1 MSAINN
7 QKRSLLMRLKCQ
19 SFIYFL
25 SLLALVFYSTL
36 GLAMQKENLSDHNII
51 NQLKSQG
58 IKPHVTYIH
67 FGNIYSKY
75 KNFPTKPF
83 LTLSEAEKKFP
94 NDSNNIIQ
102 FIELDDNYQYKHI
115 VEKERDLIDILFPIA
130 LFDDYSDGEYF
141 FTLDENYQ
149 LHQLNSVEDA
159 FTQDCYL
166 KVFIQQNKVTKI
178 QKRPLTYITKTV
190 FSYWSNGNK
199 QQEISEKLDLNNNV
213 LVHDEIEYDQ
223 AGQRIKLLED
233 NFITNY
239 KVVMTYLYT
248 QDVYAFMDIFNEKG
262 IKVNH
267 TIFYDELGNVE
278 SQYLDESGQI
288 IHTSNIEPNLST
300 DVYLPQSAIYQ
311 SIPMDL
317 LRVHP
322 SYVDK
327 LIEQMASKDNYTLAD
342 QEAVT
347 RAKFLGIQSNSTYYH
362 PTPFPQWGKDRY
374 KNYPHQLTMTL
385 AQAEYQHPKEQYVDL
400 VKVTVG
406 DNYQYQTISREKWLQ
421 VPLSI
426 PHEQFKPL
434 ENGTYFFTLDKQG
447 QLIPLEDIEQAIILP
462 SYVRVEKVMGK
473 IASIL
478 QKTRIQKTQQVYEYN
493 ENNQMHK
500 EILMVLE
507 SPSMPLLTV
516 ETIYDDIGVFVVS
529 QTIRDSQNKRI
540 AVFSEFN
547 DNNIYGVIER
557 FNREEEKT
565 NHITI
570 YHNTLIENRHLDK
583 AGNTLL
589 ITDDLTNE
597 NDPQP
602 YDELPLYSDK
612 LIQQIFNAYLN
623 MNKK

>member
-1 MSAINN
+1 MKITFLK
-7 QKRSLLMRLKCQ
+7 QIHLFILISL
-19 SFIYFL
+19 
-25 SLLALVFYSTL
+25 FYSIL
-36 GLAMQKENLSDHNII
+36 GMAMNNDNLTDDIII
-51 NQLKSQG
+51 NQLKIQG

-67 FGNIYSKY
+67 SDYPYTDY
-75 KNFPTKPF
+75 KNFPTQPF
-83 LTLSEAEKKFP
+83 LTLTEAERKISYFSD
-94 NDSNNIIQ
+94 NEIQ
-102 FIELDDNYQYKHI
+102 FIELNNNYQY
-115 VEKERDLIDILFPIA
+115 EKILFNKRDVIDILFPIA
-130 LFDDYSDGEYF
+130 MFSEYSDGEHF
-141 FTLDENYQ
+141 FTLDEKYQ
-149 LHQLNSVEDA
+149 LHHLNSVEEA
-159 FTQDCYL
+159 WKQDCYL
-166 KVFIQQNKVTKI
+166 KIVIEKGKVVKM
-178 QKRPLTYITKTV
+178 QKRPLTWIQKSY
-190 FSYWSNGNK
+190 FSYWANGNK
-199 QQEISEKLDLNNNV
+199 QKEISEQLDLNNSV
-213 LVHDEIEYDQ
+213 KVRYEIEYDQ
-223 AGQRIKLLED
+223 TGQRIKLLED

-248 QDVYAFMDIFNEKG
+248 QDVYALMDIFNEKG

-288 IHTSNIEPNLST
+288 IHTSNFEPNLST

-493 ENNQMHK
+493 ENNQMYK
-500 EILMVLE
+500 EILTVLE

-540 AVFSEFN
+540 AVFSKFN

-557 FNREEEKT
+557 FNQEEEKT

-570 YHNTLIENRHLDK
+570 YRNTLIENRHLDK

-612 LIQQIFNAYLN
+612 LIQQIFHAYLN
-623 MNKK
+623 KNKE

>member
-1 MSAINN
+1 MKITFLK
-7 QKRSLLMRLKCQ
+7 QIHLFILISL
-19 SFIYFL
+19 
-25 SLLALVFYSTL
+25 FYSIL
-36 GLAMQKENLSDHNII
+36 GMAMNNDNLTDDIII
-51 NQLKSQG
+51 NQLKIQG

-67 FGNIYSKY
+67 SDYPYTDY
-75 KNFPTKPF
+75 KNFPTQPF
-83 LTLSEAEKKFP
+83 LTLTEAERKISYFSD
-94 NDSNNIIQ
+94 NEIQ
-102 FIELDDNYQYKHI
+102 FIELNNNYQY
-115 VEKERDLIDILFPIA
+115 EKILFNKRDVIDILFPIA
-130 LFDDYSDGEYF
+130 MFSEYSDGEHF
-141 FTLDENYQ
+141 FTLDEKYQ
-149 LHQLNSVEDA
+149 LHHLNSVEEA
-159 FTQDCYL
+159 WKQDCYL
-166 KVFIQQNKVTKI
+166 KIVIEKGKVVKM
-178 QKRPLTYITKTV
+178 QKRPLTWIQKSY
-190 FSYWSNGNK
+190 FSYWANGNK
-199 QQEISEKLDLNNNV
+199 QKEISEQLDLNNSV
-213 LVHDEIEYDQ
+213 KVRYEIEYDQ
-223 AGQRIKLLED
+223 TGQRIKLLED

-248 QDVYAFMDIFNEKG
+248 QDVYALMDIFNEKG

-278 SQYLDESGQI
+278 NQYLDESGQI

-362 PTPFPQWGKDRY
+362 PTPFPQWAKDRY

-462 SYVRVEKVMGK
+462 SYVRIEKVMGK

-500 EILMVLE
+500 EILTVLE

-529 QTIRDSQNKRI
+529 QTIKDSQNKRI
-540 AVFSEFN
+540 AVFSKFN

-570 YHNTLIENRHLDK
+570 YRNTLIENRHLDK

-623 MNKK
+623 KNKE

>member
-1 MSAINN
+1 MKITFLK
-7 QKRSLLMRLKCQ
+7 QIHLFILISL
-19 SFIYFL
+19 
-25 SLLALVFYSTL
+25 FYSIL
-36 GLAMQKENLSDHNII
+36 GMAMNNDNLTDDIII
-51 NQLKSQG
+51 NQLKIQG

-67 FGNIYSKY
+67 SDYPYTDY
-75 KNFPTKPF
+75 KNFPTQPF
-83 LTLSEAEKKFP
+83 LTLTEAERKISYFSD
-94 NDSNNIIQ
+94 NEIQ
-102 FIELDDNYQYKHI
+102 FIELNNNYQY
-115 VEKERDLIDILFPIA
+115 EKILFNKRDVIDILFPIA
-130 LFDDYSDGEYF
+130 MFSEYSDGEHF
-141 FTLDENYQ
+141 FTLDEKYQ
-149 LHQLNSVEDA
+149 LHHLNSVEEA
-159 FTQDCYL
+159 WKQDCYL
-166 KVFIQQNKVTKI
+166 KIVIEKGKVVKM

-213 LVHDEIEYDQ
+213 FVHDEIEYDQ
-223 AGQRIKLLED
+223 TGQRIKLLED

-248 QDVYAFMDIFNEKG
+248 QDVYALMDIFNEKG

-288 IHTSNIEPNLST
+288 IHTSNIEPDLST

-478 QKTRIQKTQQVYEYN
+478 QKTRIQKMQQVYEYN

-500 EILMVLE
+500 EILTVLE

-529 QTIRDSQNKRI
+529 QTIKDSQNKRI
-540 AVFSEFN
+540 AVFSKFN

-570 YHNTLIENRHLDK
+570 YRNTLIENRHLDK

-623 MNKK
+623 KNKE

>member
-1 MSAINN
+1 MKITFLK
-7 QKRSLLMRLKCQ
+7 QIHLFILISL
-19 SFIYFL
+19 
-25 SLLALVFYSTL
+25 FYSIL
-36 GLAMQKENLSDHNII
+36 GMAMNNDNLTDDIII
-51 NQLKSQG
+51 NQLKIQG

-67 FGNIYSKY
+67 SDYPYTDY
-75 KNFPTKPF
+75 KNFPTQPF
-83 LTLSEAEKKFP
+83 LTLTEAERKISYFSD
-94 NDSNNIIQ
+94 NAIQ
-102 FIELDDNYQYKHI
+102 FIELNNNYQYEYTLFNK
-115 VEKERDLIDILFPIA
+115 RDVIDILFPIA
-130 LFDDYSDGEYF
+130 MFSEYSDGEHF
-141 FTLDENYQ
+141 FTLDEKYQ
-149 LHQLNSVEDA
+149 LHHLNSVEEA
-159 FTQDCYL
+159 WKQDCYL
-166 KVFIQQNKVTKI
+166 KIVIEKGKVVKM
-178 QKRPLTYITKTV
+178 QKRPLTWIQKSY

-199 QQEISEKLDLNNNV
+199 QKEISEQLDLNNNV
-213 LVHDEIEYDQ
+213 KVRYEIEYDQ
-223 AGQRIKLLED
+223 TGQRIKLLEH
-233 NFITNY
+233 NLITNY
-239 KVVMTYLYT
+239 KMVMTYLYT
-248 QDVYAFMDIFNEKG
+248 QDVYALMDIFNEKG

-362 PTPFPQWGKDRY
+362 PTPFPQWAKDRY

-385 AQAEYQHPKEQYVDL
+385 AQSEYQHPKEQYVDL

-500 EILMVLE
+500 EILTVLE

-529 QTIRDSQNKRI
+529 QTIKDSQNKRI
-540 AVFSEFN
+540 AVFSKFN

-570 YHNTLIENRHLDK
+570 YRNTLIENRHLDK

-623 MNKK
+623 KNKE

>member
-1 MSAINN
+1 MKTAFLKKIHLFILI
-7 QKRSLLMRLKCQ
+7 SL
-19 SFIYFL
+19 
-25 SLLALVFYSTL
+25 FYSIL
-36 GLAMQKENLSDHNII
+36 GMAMNNHNLTDDIII
-51 NQLKSQG
+51 NQLKIQG

-67 FGNIYSKY
+67 SDYPYTDY
-75 KNFPTKPF
+75 KNFPTQPF
-83 LTLSEAEKKFP
+83 LTLTEAERKISYFSD
-94 NDSNNIIQ
+94 NEIQ
-102 FIELDDNYQYKHI
+102 FIELNNNYQY
-115 VEKERDLIDILFPIA
+115 EKILFNKRDVIDILFPIA
-130 LFDDYSDGEYF
+130 MFSEYSDGEHF
-141 FTLDENYQ
+141 FTLDEKYQ
-149 LHQLNSVEDA
+149 LHHLNSVEEA
-159 FTQDCYL
+159 WKQDCYL
-166 KVFIQQNKVTKI
+166 KIVIEKGKVVKM
-178 QKRPLTYITKTV
+178 QKRPLTWIEKSY

-199 QQEISEKLDLNNNV
+199 QKEISEQLDLNNNAKV
-213 LVHDEIEYDQ
+213 RYEIEYDQ
-223 AGQRIKLLED
+223 TGQRIKLLEH

-239 KVVMTYLYT
+239 KMVMTYLYT

-288 IHTSNIEPNLST
+288 IHTSNIEPDLST

-473 IASIL
+473 ITSIL

-500 EILMVLE
+500 EILTVLE

-540 AVFSEFN
+540 AVFSKFN

-557 FNREEEKT
+557 FNQEEEKT

>member
-1 MSAINN
+1 MTIAFLKKIHLFILI
-7 QKRSLLMRLKCQ
+7 SL
-19 SFIYFL
+19 
-25 SLLALVFYSTL
+25 FYSIL
-36 GLAMQKENLSDHNII
+36 GMAMNNDNLTDDIII
-51 NQLKSQG
+51 NQLKIQG

-67 FGNIYSKY
+67 SDYPY
-75 KNFPTKPF
+75 TDHKNFPTQPF
-83 LTLSEAEKKFP
+83 LTLTEAERKISYFSD
-94 NDSNNIIQ
+94 NAIQ
-102 FIELDDNYQYKHI
+102 FIELNNNYQY
-115 VEKERDLIDILFPIA
+115 EKILFNKRDVIDILFPIA
-130 LFDDYSDGEYF
+130 MFSEYSDGEHF
-141 FTLDENYQ
+141 FTLDEKYQ
-149 LHQLNSVEDA
+149 LHHLNSVEEA
-159 FTQDCYL
+159 WKQDCYL
-166 KVFIQQNKVTKI
+166 KIVIEKGKVVKM
-178 QKRPLTYITKTV
+178 QKRPLTWIEKSY
-190 FSYWSNGNK
+190 FSYWANGNK
-199 QQEISEKLDLNNNV
+199 QKEISEQLDLNNSV
-213 LVHDEIEYDQ
+213 KVRYEIEYDQ
-223 AGQRIKLLED
+223 TGQRIKLLED

-500 EILMVLE
+500 EILTVLE

-529 QTIRDSQNKRI
+529 QTIKDSQNKRI

-612 LIQQIFNAYLN
+612 LIQQIFHAYLN
-623 MNKK
+623 KNKE